1 MTGLLLL
8 ATAACCAGAVFTAAA
23 ELLGRRAART
33 SLRRVVAYAPGAGAT
48 VADEAPRRK
57 GASAEAVAKVV
68 LRLTPG
74 ATRESVASMLHVA
87 GMSKRIS
94 VDAYLALKGAI
105 AGVGVLL
112 GLLVTFSHAALGV
125 AVMAL
130 GAALGLALPDAS
142 MRRRMHERRELILD
156 ELPNALDLI
165 AISVEAGLGAD
176 AAMARYADRATTP
189 LADEL
194 GLIVAQL
201 RVGGRRQDVL
211 RTFATRVP
219 APEVQAFVRG
229 ILHSDQLGTALTRTL
244 RMQSADVRA
253 RRQLHAEE
261 TANKAPVRML
271 FPTIFCIFPAL
282 FVIVLGPAVIQLFHA
297 L

>member
-1 MTGLLLL
+1 
-8 ATAACCAGAVFTAAA
+8 
-23 ELLGRRAART
+23 
-33 SLRRVVAYAPGAGAT
+33 
-48 VADEAPRRK
+48 
-57 GASAEAVAKVV
+57 
-68 LRLTPG
+68 
-74 ATRESVASMLHVA
+74 
-87 GMSKRIS
+87 
-94 VDAYLALKGAI
+94 
-105 AGVGVLL
+105 
-112 GLLVTFSHAALGV
+112 
-125 AVMAL
+125 
-130 GAALGLALPDAS
+130 
-142 MRRRMHERRELILD
+142 
-156 ELPNALDLI
+156 
-165 AISVEAGLGAD
+165 
-176 AAMARYADRATTP
+176 MARYADRATTP

-201 RVGGRRQDVL
+201 RVGGRRHDVL